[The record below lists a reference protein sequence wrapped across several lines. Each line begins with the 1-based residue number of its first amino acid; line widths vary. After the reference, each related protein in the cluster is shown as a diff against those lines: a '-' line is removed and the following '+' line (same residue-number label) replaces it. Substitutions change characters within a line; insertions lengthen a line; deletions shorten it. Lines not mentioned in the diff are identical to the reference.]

1 MIPTDRCSRK
11 RFTTRV
17 IVSLSRSL
25 RPQLTVPYSEYE
37 CLNQWASTFWTV
49 GLYSNQVRGPWV
61 HTTPHFFRCHPN
73 LDDEV
78 NHNIVESEI
87 EGGAFLDDLP
97 APTTLQI
104 QTQHRWYTVVHR
116 GQGEAWIS
124 GHPAFCP
131 EPVLVRIEGSS
142 WGGSMLKIRFV
153 GRGMHLEFRHPSY
166 RTPIVTSRIL
176 EIRQCEQSE
185 WEMTTAEYET
195 HPTN

>member
-1 MIPTDRCSRK
+1 MGYSLLLKGQGRHD
-11 RFTTRV
+11 TRG
-17 IVSLSRSL
+17 LSRRARGL
-25 RPQLTVPYSEYE
+25 NAEPRGLVPTTVSI
-37 CLNQWASTFWTV
+37 NRA
-49 GLYSNQVRGPWV
+49 GLYSSNAQGDSVDTCPQ
-61 HTTPHFFRCHPN
+61 FFRCHPN

-78 NHNIVESEI
+78 NRNIVESEI
-87 EGGAFLDDLP
+87 EGGAFLEDLP
-97 APTTLQI
+97 ARAMLQI

-116 GQGEAWIS
+116 GRGEAWIW

-142 WGGSMLKIRFV
+142 WGGSMLKIGFV

-185 WEMTTAEYET
+185 WEMTIGEYET